1 MPFYILKFIFVMWSF
16 FFKKGNILTFVA
28 LLSFLA
34 VLKKRRKKKKKAFL
48 KKILPCSGYRDL
60 RVGRRSN
67 GVLTLM
73 RLLKWKSEGSKIRA
87 VVQSS
92 RVSFS
97 S

>member
-34 VLKKRRKKKKKAFL
+34 VLKKRRKKNKAFL